1 MEMYFIIGFGYLEQT
16 LIPAVV
22 VWLMA
27 ACVQRALLCRTHRAV
42 SSAKFAGQLG
52 AELLFIWYTVAIL
65 KITGIIGMAFR
76 LDWARNAVRAFRLT
90 VPFAGG
96 SMLMITLNLL
106 LFVPFGFLLPMAIRW
121 ERWNWRWALLAGFG
135 TSLVIEALQLFGGR
149 LSEIDDL
156 IINTLGTLTGFLLWR
171 ACHRIL
177 HGGNRSRALLAGTA
191 TVLSAALV
199 LFGLSFLANGDQIQ
213 AAEDALYTEMGHR
226 DEELNAIVEAYLYTP
241 EGRMKIADEG
251 IYSCCYSCA
260 GLDFGNAA
268 GHYVQTAAEILEYD
282 RLFEVF
288 FASPQRYTFHNN
300 HELVLDGVSHLLFDL
315 DNGTVWY
322 GGNGGDFN
330 GALRYEDKE
339 HPFQPDESIAETI
352 AEWEQART

>member
-1 MEMYFIIGFGYLEQT
+1 MEMYFSIGFGYLEQT

-121 ERWNWRWALLAGFG
+121 ERWNWRWALLAGPP
-135 TSLVIEALQLFGGR
+135 ALRWAAERDRRSHHQYIGDVDR
-149 LSEIDDL
+149 LS
-156 IINTLGTLTGFLLWR
+156 
-171 ACHRIL
+171 A
-177 HGGNRSRALLAGTA
+177 LAG
-191 TVLSAALV
+191 V
-199 LFGLSFLANGDQIQ
+199 
-213 AAEDALYTEMGHR
+213 
-226 DEELNAIVEAYLYTP
+226 
-241 EGRMKIADEG
+241 
-251 IYSCCYSCA
+251 
-260 GLDFGNAA
+260 
-268 GHYVQTAAEILEYD
+268 
-282 RLFEVF
+282 
-288 FASPQRYTFHNN
+288 PQDPPR
-300 HELVLDGVSHLLFDL
+300 
-315 DNGTVWY
+315 
-322 GGNGGDFN
+322 
-330 GALRYEDKE
+330 R
-339 HPFQPDESIAETI
+339 
-352 AEWEQART
+352 